1 MRVRPR
7 SSAKNAWLL
16 SPPSIVLLF
25 SRPEMPRKLIK
36 PNVPSGTAPGV
47 SSAKL
52 DQRRPLMGS
61 SLIEVWLTLLEKSC
75 CVVLMTGASALTSTV
90 PVTGPTESET
100 SSGVSRPTST
110 ITFSCVSG
118 LNPDSLTVTEY
129 VPGRRFATLKRPV
142 SSVVAVSSLLVPVFL
157 TVTDAP
163 ATTSLLGLDT
173 TPPIEPVVVDCANA
187 TALRANTNRL
197 VKKYFTVFE

>member
-61 SLIEVWLTLLEKSC
+61 SLIEVWRSEERRVGKECRSRWWADHEKENQKESVGVRELT
-75 CVVLMTGASALTSTV
+75 
-90 PVTGPTESET
+90 
-100 SSGVSRPTST
+100 
-110 ITFSCVSG
+110 
-118 LNPDSLTVTEY
+118 
-129 VPGRRFATLKRPV
+129 
-142 SSVVAVSSLLVPVFL
+142 
-157 TVTDAP
+157 
-163 ATTSLLGLDT
+163 
-173 TPPIEPVVVDCANA
+173 
-187 TALRANTNRL
+187 
-197 VKKYFTVFE
+197 